1 MRRCG
6 TVQPPR
12 RWLNKL
18 KILAFYLIVIAVCST
33 PLTADAASCGQFAST
48 TVQIAV
54 SEAPISMM
62 RKFSLA
68 DLDAMSA
75 TPRHTPAPPVLGF
88 YIGTV
93 GFKLHRVTVLPGQMN
108 KGGALACPR
117 LDVEAELVAVERTIA
132 VANDLSS
139 VPCRLR
145 AATDHYERHAADASL
160 VLHQVA
166 AELPRRLGPRIDQYL
181 RQRTGRLPTEKEKLY
196 DYVHSLLDEAVAAFT
211 ASLTV
216 VQAAIDTP
224 GEIYSLIA
232 PCKDI

>member
-6 TVQPPR
+6 TVQPPHR
-12 RWLNKL
+12 GLNKL

-54 SEAPISMM
+54 SEAPISMV

-75 TPRHTPAPPVLGF
+75 PPRHTPAPPVLGF

-117 LDVEAELVAVERTIA
+117 LDVEAELVAVEKTIA

-145 AATDHYERHAADASL
+145 AATNHYKRHA
-160 VLHQVA
+160 A

-216 VQAAIDTP
+216 VQAAVDTL
-224 GEIYSLIA
+224 GEIYSLIV